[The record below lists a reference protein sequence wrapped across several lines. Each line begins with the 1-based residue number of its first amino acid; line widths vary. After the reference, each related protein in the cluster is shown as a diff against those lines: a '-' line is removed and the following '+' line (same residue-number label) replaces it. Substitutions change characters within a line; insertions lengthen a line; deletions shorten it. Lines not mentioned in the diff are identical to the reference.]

1 MVTIRMITTIS
12 NDLKSVF
19 LEDYTCEKLGLI
31 LSKLEIPPFLG
42 CFVADKNGKTLI
54 KFEIF
59 EGALD
64 FFIKKGLNNREKNN
78 CLDIELIPMF
88 ISALE
93 RFSAEINI
101 KDLAGF
107 KLEGKNIKLQT
118 FFDFEDY
125 SVIFLLNPEVDIKLV
140 DSQIRTYFSFL
151 FEVYHTEFQ
160 NFKKMSSVDYVS
172 HLELIG
178 RIWLKDLNKIYLQNS

>member
-1 MVTIRMITTIS
+1 MITTIS
-12 NDLKSVF
+12 NNIKSVV
-19 LEDYTCEKLGLI
+19 LEGYTCEKLELNF
-31 LSKLEIPPFLG
+31 SKLEIPPFLG

-64 FFIKKGLNNREKNN
+64 FFIKEGLNDKKKNN

-125 SVIFLLNPEVDIKLV
+125 SVIFLLNPEIDVKLV
-140 DSQIRTYFSFL
+140 ESQIMTYFSFL
-151 FEVYHTEFQ
+151 FDVYHIEFQ
-160 NFKKMSSVDYVS
+160 NFKKMSSVDYIS

-178 RIWLKDLNKIYLQNS
+178 RIWLKDLNKIYLKNS

>member
-1 MVTIRMITTIS
+1 MITTIA
-12 NDLKSVF
+12 NNIKSVV
-19 LEDYTCEKLGLI
+19 LEDYSNEKLGLNV
-31 LSKLEIPPFLG
+31 SKSGIPPFLG

-64 FFIKKGLNNREKNN
+64 FFLKRDLDNRKMNN

-125 SVIFLLNPEVDIKLV
+125 SVIFLLNPEIDIKLV

-160 NFKKMSSVDYVS
+160 NFKKMSSVDYIS

>member
-1 MVTIRMITTIS
+1 MITS
-12 NDLKSVF
+12 LSDDLKAIIPEDNLCERKESRI
-19 LEDYTCEKLGLI
+19 LELN
-31 LSKLEIPPFLG
+31 IPPFLG
-42 CFVADKNGKTLI
+42 CFVADKTGKTIL

-59 EGALD
+59 ENALD
-64 FFIKKGLNNREKNN
+64 FFLKKDLDDGKKS
-78 CLDIELIPMF
+78 CIDIELIPMF

-118 FFDFEDY
+118 FFDFEEY
-125 SVIFLLNPEVDIKLV
+125 SVIFIINPEVDIELV
-140 DSQIRTYFSFL
+140 DSRIKTYFSFL
-151 FEVYHTEFQ
+151 FKVYHYEFK
-160 NFKKMSSVDYVS
+160 NFRKMSSIDYIS

-178 RIWLKDLNKIYLQNS
+178 RIWLKDLNTIYLKMLKKS

>member
-1 MVTIRMITTIS
+1 MITNFP
-12 NDLKSVF
+12 NDLKSAI
-19 LEDYTCEKLGLI
+19 LEDYTHEKFDLT
-31 LSKLEIPPFLG
+31 SSDLEIPHFIG
-42 CFVADKNGKTLI
+42 CFIADKNGKTLI

-59 EGALD
+59 KGALD
-64 FFIKKGLNNREKNN
+64 YFLKRDFRDGKKKS
-78 CLDIELIPMF
+78 CLDVELIPMF

-118 FFDFEDY
+118 IFNFKY
-125 SVIFLLNPEVDIKLV
+125 YTVIFLLNPEVNIKLV

-151 FEVYHTEFQ
+151 FEVYNNEFQ
-160 NFKKMSSVDYVS
+160 NFRKMSSIDYIS

-178 RIWLKDLNKIYLQNS
+178 RIWLKDLNKIYMKCVSLS

>member
-1 MVTIRMITTIS
+1 MITTFS
-12 NDLKSVF
+12 NDLKSII
-19 LEDYTCEKLGLI
+19 LEDYTCEKTDLN
-31 LSKLEIPPFLG
+31 LSKWEIPPFLG
-42 CFVADKNGKTLI
+42 CFIADKDGKTLL
-54 KFEIF
+54 KFEIAKD
-59 EGALD
+59 ALD
-64 FFIKKGLNNREKNN
+64 FFLKSDLEDGKKKS

-118 FFDFEDY
+118 LFDFEDY
-125 SVIFLLNPEVDIKLV
+125 SVIFLLNPDVDIKLV
-140 DSQIRTYFSFL
+140 DSRIRTYFSFL
-151 FEVYHTEFQ
+151 FEVYHNEFQ
-160 NFKKMSSVDYVS
+160 NFKKMSSIDYIS

-178 RIWLKDLNKIYLQNS
+178 RIWLKVLNKIYTKMVEQG

>member
-1 MVTIRMITTIS
+1 MITTIF
-12 NDLKSVF
+12 NNLKSVV
-19 LEDYTCEKLGLI
+19 LEDYTYEKIGQNLA
-31 LSKLEIPPFLG
+31 KLEIPPLLG

-64 FFIKKGLNNREKNN
+64 YFVKEGLNDRKKNK

-118 FFDFEDY
+118 FFDFEEY
-125 SVIFLLNPEVDIKLV
+125 SVIFLLNPEVDINLV
-140 DSQIRTYFSFL
+140 ESQIRTYFSFL

-160 NFKKMSSVDYVS
+160 NFKKMSSVDYIS

-178 RIWLKDLNKIYLQNS
+178 RIWLKDLNKICLQNS